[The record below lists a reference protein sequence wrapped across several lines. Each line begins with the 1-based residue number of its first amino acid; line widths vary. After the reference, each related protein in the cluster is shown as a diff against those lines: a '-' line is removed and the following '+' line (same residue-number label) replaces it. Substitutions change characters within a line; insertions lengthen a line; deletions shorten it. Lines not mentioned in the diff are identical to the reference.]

1 MKPKI
6 FFCGE
11 ALIDFITTDG
21 FTYRAATGGSP
32 FNASKAAAK
41 AGADTY
47 FCGAISNDLFGKKI
61 LDDLKHYNVN
71 FSFADRSNFPTV
83 LGFIQVSEDSHPVYA
98 FFDRE
103 SSMVNMKPQLPD
115 GTLQNGDLLGIGS
128 ISLIISPGAE
138 HIEKFALRQSQ
149 TATLALDPNVRP
161 GMIGAHKD
169 WHPRMLRL
177 METASII
184 KISVEDL
191 EFFAPNST
199 PEEFVET
206 RLRSGTNLV
215 IVTDGENGSSA
226 WTAAGHA
233 TVASVKSEGG
243 DTVGAGDTMMGY
255 ILAYLAEQERTR
267 RNDINQLSDAEL
279 YSVLE
284 LANIAAAMNCEAV
297 GCHPPSRDA
306 AEARLQAMRQPET
319 SGKKASSTMTH

>member
-21 FTYRAATGGSP
+21 ATYRAATGGSP

-47 FCGAISNDLFGKKI
+47 FCGAISNDLFGEKI
-61 LDDLKHYNVN
+61 LDDLRYYNVDS
-71 FSFADRSNFPTV
+71 SFADQSSFPTV

-103 SSMVNMKPQLPD
+103 SSMVNMEPQLPY
-115 GTLQNGDLLGIGS
+115 GTLQSGDLLGIGS
-128 ISLIISPGAE
+128 ISLIISPGADR
-138 HIEKFALRQSQ
+138 IEKFALRQSQ

-161 GMIGAHKD
+161 GMIGERTD
-169 WHPRMLRL
+169 WRPRMLRL
-177 METASII
+177 MEASSVI

-191 EFFAPNST
+191 EFLAPNST
-199 PEEFVET
+199 PEEFVAT
-206 RLRSGTNLV
+206 RLRSGTNLMV
-215 IVTDGENGSSA
+215 VTDGENGSSA
-226 WTAAGHA
+226 WTASGHA
-233 TVASVKSEGG
+233 KVESVKSEGG

-255 ILAYLAEQERTR
+255 VLAYLAEQKCTR
-267 RNDINQLSDAEL
+267 RDDIDRLSSEEL
-279 YSVLE
+279 YPMLE
-284 LANIAAAMNCEAV
+284 LANVAAAMNCEAA

-306 AEARLQAMRQPET
+306 AEARLRAMRSPGA
-319 SGKKASSTMTH
+319 SGKGPRLTMTH